1 MKNKNNS
8 STDVNLII
16 YDKLGDVAR
25 SRGFISYSDLG
36 ELVGLHG
43 RSRKLSKLL
52 DDINRYEHQNKRP
65 MLSAVVISVV
75 NNSPGR
81 GFFNLARKLG
91 VYQGNCDLEFFVNEL
106 HKVRDCWS
114 SS

>member
-1 MKNKNNS
+1 MKNKNIS
-8 STDVNLII
+8 AIDVNLII

-25 SRGFISYSDLG
+25 SGGFISYSDLG
-36 ELVGLHG
+36 KLVGLHG

-75 NNSPGR
+75 KNSPGR
-81 GFFNLARKLG
+81 GFFNLALKLC
-91 VYQGNCDLEFFVNEL
+91 VYQGSNDLLFWENEL
-106 HKVRDCWS
+106 RKVRDCWPS
-114 SS
+114 S